1 MRNRIA
7 GISTTPLDDL
17 LDEESCDERAAAE
30 FARWTPSQRRVRRL
44 FARLQ
49 RRRVRRMLRMHSN
62 GPRAMEG
69 ERAHAETQAEA
80 RGIDRPDTGW
90 RGADSCHCAGGRSG
104 HCVDRLR
111 GRRLDGDTPV
121 GGVAEDRRGA
131 AGGQDVAAERMPG
144 DAEAAGAIAQMR
156 GES

>member
-7 GISTTPLDDL
+7 GISTTPQAEQLDDGTV
-17 LDEESCDERAAAE
+17 DEREAME
-30 FARWTPSQRRVRRL
+30 FARWTPRQRKVRRL
-44 FARLQ
+44 FAKVQRQRMKRL
-49 RRRVRRMLRMHSN
+49 LRMHMQCQQ
-62 GPRAMEG
+62 ATEG
-69 ERAHAETQAEA
+69 ALAHAETQAEA